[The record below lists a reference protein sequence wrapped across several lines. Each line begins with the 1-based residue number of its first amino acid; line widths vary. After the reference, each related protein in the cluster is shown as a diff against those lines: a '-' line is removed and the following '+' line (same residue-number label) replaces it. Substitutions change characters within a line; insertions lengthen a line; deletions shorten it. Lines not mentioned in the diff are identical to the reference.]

1 MTGFQRA
8 VQRPKQ
14 NDFCLVSDSAQAS
27 LLGRAIR
34 VALMSTAMGAS
45 ALPLYGWAA
54 DDAALVSPIRNYAI
68 PAGPLDETLNQ
79 FARQAGIMLSA
90 TPQQTSG
97 ARSAGLQGSYSTI
110 QALEVLLRGSGL
122 QAVTQD
128 GSSYVLR
135 QQTPNEAMALPS
147 TEVRGFALGNALG
160 SMEGYNATHSQIAT
174 KTSTSLLET
183 SQSVSVVTREQMDD
197 QGAQT
202 VSQTMRYT
210 PGVLTNPYGATHR
223 YDYVAMRGFNDGSV
237 DNIYLDGLKSMGDSG
252 TYSTMQVDPYFL
264 ERVDILK
271 GPSSVL
277 YGRSSPGGLVALTSK
292 KPLFEPY
299 HEIQATVGT
308 QGKQG
313 VGFDFSG
320 PVDDD
325 KRIAY
330 RLTGLADKSDTQFDH
345 TREKRYALA
354 PTVSIDFD
362 EDTSLTLQA
371 YLQNDPYGGYH
382 GGMPADG
389 TLNKR
394 NGQRISEHF
403 FEGEPD
409 IDGYSRNQQSIGY
422 QFEHRFNDVF
432 TARQNF
438 RYLDSKVKLDQ
449 VYAYGWTTRT
459 SNDLNR
465 YYSGGHEQLHAFII
479 DNMLQAEFF
488 TGAIKHTALLGVDY
502 QRRKTVVDWTSGSLA
517 PINAFNPMYG
527 NSQINY
533 YDPTSYLR
541 RLEQTGVYAQDLIE
555 LDKWRFS
562 LGVRQDWVETS
573 DENRLAEYNRPVG
586 TEISDKRT
594 KLTGRAGA
602 LYLFDNGIA
611 PYISYS
617 ESFNPNSYTDS
628 AGNPL
633 APTDGTQWEA
643 GIKYQPPGTDNL
655 FTASIFRIDQS
666 NLASKLPQENFYRA
680 IGAVRSQGLEL
691 EAHVQVTDNLK
702 VLGSYT
708 FTDIDY
714 SKSMISTLSTPGNVI
729 QNKGNSP
736 TQAPRQMASV
746 WGDYKFNSGT
756 LDGLRLGAGVRY
768 VGYSWADAEN
778 TLKVPSYTLVD
789 ASVGY
794 DLGKVGLKGV
804 DVRLNANNLTNKSYV
819 ASCASLNFCYLGEE
833 RNVAA
838 TVSYQF

>member
-1 MTGFQRA
+1 MTARSISKNPLHFTAKSGVLRHAVRA
-8 VQRPKQ
+8 
-14 NDFCLVSDSAQAS
+14 
-27 LLGRAIR
+27 
-34 VALMSTAMGAS
+34 ALFSTALGVGLVPSIGHAAEGSEAS
-45 ALPLYGWAA
+45 SQRFSIA
-54 DDAALVSPIRNYAI
+54 
-68 PAGPLDETLNQ
+68 AGPLSDVLNQ
-79 FARQAGIMLSA
+79 FARQAGITLSM
-90 TPQQTSG
+90 TPDQVQDHQSP
-97 ARSAGLQGSYSTI
+97 GLQGEYSAD
-110 QALEVLLRGSGL
+110 QALSHLLSGSGL
-122 QAVTQD
+122 MAVSPD

-135 QQTPNEAMALPS
+135 PASNSGALALP
-147 TEVRGFALGNALG
+147 TTDIKGFALGNALG

-174 KTSTSLLET
+174 KTSTALLET

-197 QGAQT
+197 QGSQT
-202 VSQTMRYT
+202 VSQAMRYT

-292 KPLFEPY
+292 KPLYEPY
-299 HEIQATVGT
+299 HQIQATVGN
-308 QGKQG
+308 QGQRG
-313 VGFDFSG
+313 MGFDFSG

-330 RLTGLADKSDTQFDH
+330 RLTGLADQSDTQFDH
-345 TREKRYALA
+345 NEEKRFALA
-354 PTVSIDFD
+354 PTVSIDFT

-371 YLQNDPYGGYH
+371 YLQHDPDGGYH
-382 GGMPADG
+382 GGVPADG
-389 TLNKR
+389 TLHQR
-394 NGQRISEHF
+394 NGNRISTHF
-403 FEGEPD
+403 FEGEPS
-409 IDGYSRNQQSIGY
+409 IDGYERDQQSFGY

-438 RYLDSKVKLDQ
+438 RYLDSKVNMDQ
-449 VYAYGWTTRT
+449 VYAYGWTTPT
-459 SNDLNR
+459 SNELNR
-465 YYSGGHEQLHAFII
+465 YYTGGDERLHAFIV

-488 TGAIKHTALLGVDY
+488 TGATKHTVLLGADY
-502 QRRKTVVDWTSGSLA
+502 QRRKTVVDWTSGGLA
-517 PINAFNPMYG
+517 PINAFNPVYG
-527 NSQINY
+527 NSTIDLY
-533 YDPTSYLR
+533 GETSYLR
-541 RLEQTGVYAQDLIE
+541 RLEQTGVYLQDLIE
-555 LDKWRFS
+555 MDKWRFS

-573 DENRLAEYNRPVG
+573 DENRLAETGRPQG
-586 TEISDKRT
+586 TEINDKRT

-617 ESFNPNSYTDS
+617 ESFNPNSYSDS

-633 APTDGTQWEA
+633 APTDGTQWEV
-643 GIKYQPPGTDNL
+643 GLKYQPPGTENL
-655 FTASIFRIDQS
+655 FTASLFRIDQE
-666 NLASKLPQENFYRA
+666 NLATKLPQENFYRA
-680 IGAVRSQGLEL
+680 VGAVRSQGLEL
-691 EAHVQVTDNLK
+691 EAHMQLTDNLK

-708 FTDIDY
+708 FTDIEY
-714 SKSMISTLSTPGNVI
+714 SKSMISTLSTATDVI
-729 QNKGNSP
+729 ENKGNSP
-736 TQAPRQMASV
+736 TQAPRHMASI
-746 WGDYKFNSGT
+746 WADYAFDSAA
-756 LDGLRLGAGVRY
+756 LAGLRLGGGVRY

-778 TLKVPSYTLVD
+778 TMKVPSYTLFD

-804 DVRLNANNLTNKSYV
+804 DVRLNANNLTNESYV
-819 ASCASLNFCYLGEE
+819 ASCASLNFCYMGEE